1 MVSISIKIVN
11 FGWSAFFCN
20 NERSRLLEYIP
31 IVSLDDH
38 VVKVFVVFACVY
50 PHILDGY
57 P

>member
-1 MVSISIKIVN
+1 MVSILVGV

-20 NERSRLLEYIP
+20 TERSRLLEYIP

-38 VVKVFVVFACVY
+38 VVKEFFVVFACVY